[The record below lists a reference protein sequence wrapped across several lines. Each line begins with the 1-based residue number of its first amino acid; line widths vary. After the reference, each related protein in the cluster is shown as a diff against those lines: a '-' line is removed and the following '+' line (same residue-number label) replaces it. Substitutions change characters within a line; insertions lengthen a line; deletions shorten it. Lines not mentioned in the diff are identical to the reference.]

1 LLPCVSLKINP
12 ARSAAL
18 NLLLLA
24 AGFIAQ
30 VPVERRQR
38 KLAAIGRE
46 ALKVEENQNII
57 EKIRELRGADT

>member
-1 LLPCVSLKINP
+1 
-12 ARSAAL
+12 
-18 NLLLLA
+18 LA